1 MGAISVSV
9 DGSKLFNGYGN
20 RYIGGS
26 EVLKIL
32 FLRYLLV
39 LFRYNICKIPLNF
52 LNYQK
57 DRKYLKKKTEKNTFV
72 LYLCSS
78 CSDMFI

>member
-1 MGAISVSV
+1 MGAVSVSV

-20 RYIGGS
+20 RYIYIYIYIYIGGS
-26 EVLKIL
+26 AVLKIL

-57 DRKYLKKKTEKNTFV
+57 DRKY
-72 LYLCSS
+72 
-78 CSDMFI
+78 

>member
-1 MGAISVSV
+1 MEVNCLMGMETDI
-9 DGSKLFNGYGN
+9 YI
-20 RYIGGS
+20 YIGGS
-26 EVLKIL
+26 AVLKIL

-57 DRKYLKKKTEKNTFV
+57 DRKY
-72 LYLCSS
+72 
-78 CSDMFI
+78 

>member
-57 DRKYLKKKTEKNTFV
+57 DRKY
-72 LYLCSS
+72 
-78 CSDMFI
+78 

>member
-39 LFRYNICKIPLNF
+39 LFRYNISKIPLNF

-57 DRKYLKKKTEKNTFV
+57 DRKY
-72 LYLCSS
+72 
-78 CSDMFI
+78 

>member
-1 MGAISVSV
+1 MGAVSVSV

-20 RYIGGS
+20 RYIYIGGS
-26 EVLKIL
+26 AVLKIL

-39 LFRYNICKIPLNF
+39 LFIRYNICKIPLNF

-57 DRKYLKKKTEKNTFV
+57 DRKY
-72 LYLCSS
+72 
-78 CSDMFI
+78 

>member
-1 MGAISVSV
+1 MGAVSVSV

-57 DRKYLKKKTEKNTFV
+57 DRKY
-72 LYLCSS
+72 
-78 CSDMFI
+78 